1 MIVLIL
7 ILTERQELGNRS
19 QHLNS
24 CWALNGHGIS
34 DGVSM
39 PPKQFEILISV
50 GLQYILYSGEKRI
63 AGKGII
69 RYC

>member
-1 MIVLIL
+1 MKWTIAMTQEELKRKTIVEQAI
-7 ILTERQELGNRS
+7 
-19 QHLNS
+19 
-24 CWALNGHGIS
+24 
-34 DGVSM
+34 D
-39 PPKQFEILISV
+39 KSV